1 MVENLDR
8 DNCALTTLTVQESKA
23 WLSIQDMDN
32 IQDMIT
38 ELKTEYEV
46 YKVVSGKYT
55 AVYTTE
61 SKQDA
66 QQVLEQ
72 DAEHRLLILNT
83 YKQTQNEK
91 ENL

>member
-1 MVENLDR
+1 
-8 DNCALTTLTVQESKA
+8 
-23 WLSIQDMDN
+23 
-32 IQDMIT
+32 MIT

-46 YKVVSGKYT
+46 YKVVNGKYT

-72 DAEHRLLILNT
+72 DAEHRLLTLQT
-83 YKQTQNEK
+83 YKQKQNETDK
-91 ENL
+91 ES